1 MRIELWILLISGLLI
16 YDVYYDNKYSKLFFS
31 YKKYYKIILIGI
43 GSIFVY
49 YLFKKKPDQFKNLI
63 QSSNDLFRQIP
74 LGRKTLET
82 MDIMNPIFNLTNTPS
97 LMNNF
102 MENNEEII
110 NNQNTQ
116 NIKNIQNN
124 NNNNRQ
130 NNDNGIIKRNVSETK
145 KRYVASSQNWCCGN
159 CKNQLSYTYEIDHNI
174 ALKDGGDNSVENLIA
189 LCRECHGRKTAQ
201 SFLK

>member
-49 YLFKKKPDQFKNLI
+49 YLFKKKPDQFKNLL

-82 MDIMNPIFNLTNTPS
+82 MDIMNPIFNLT
-97 LMNNF
+97 
-102 MENNEEII
+102 
-110 NNQNTQ
+110 
-116 NIKNIQNN
+116 
-124 NNNNRQ
+124 
-130 NNDNGIIKRNVSETK
+130 K
-145 KRYVASSQNWCCGN
+145 K
-159 CKNQLSYTYEIDHNI
+159 LTM
-174 ALKDGGDNSVENLIA
+174 
-189 LCRECHGRKTAQ
+189 
-201 SFLK
+201 